1 MNRRTLLIVLALVVV
16 AAFALQ
22 GSPFT
27 ASAAPQSC
35 SWKLPSGLIKV
46 TGGASPMPGAVLLGC
61 TTPAPPPAEAEVP
74 AVAPEA
80 ETEDPVPTEEAAPSE
95 PLGTG
100 EEAQEPTVEPEPAP
114 EPRPDKPDNPR
125 PRNEGN
131 GGNNGGGGGNNGG
144 NDNGNGGGSGG
155 GGGDTG
161 APDRDDQGQPTL
173 QNPTLSLS
181 TPEPPRIGVPNFFID
196 KFAIP
201 PFLLPI
207 YQAAGIE
214 YGVPWQVLASINEI
228 ETDYGRNLNVSSAG
242 AQGWMQFIPSTWK
255 MYGTD
260 ANGDGRADPYNPV
273 DAVFSAA
280 RYLKAA
286 GAQDDLRG
294 AIFAYNHAGWY
305 VDQVML
311 RAKVIGGM
319 PEDLIGS
326 LTGLTQGHFPVYA
339 EARYADDIN
348 ESAAARRVTSG
359 NAAQTVEGS
368 ATRTGINIY
377 AKAGA
382 PAIAVQD
389 GEVIKVGS
397 NDTLGNHIVIQDSY
411 GNRYTYAHLGSVV
424 RMYPAPKDSP
434 REGGRQHAEDE
445 GSAAKD
451 DPKPDAPASAGR
463 QSDRKRPVATDRV
476 TRANGDRP
484 RSTRS
489 AVGLKERLFANPRR
503 PGAWSNGGREQLTET
518 GGIPFRDDAT
528 FKNYFS
534 RPYGVDRKDV
544 VLKPLREGAK
554 LIGGTIIGRIGRTS
568 NDTAPHV
575 QFKIQPAGKG
585 SPFIDPKPILDGWK
599 LLEATAVY
607 RAKGKNPLVGSRNAT
622 IGQILLMSK
631 EQLERYVLK
640 NPRIEIYSGG
650 ENDIKTGQ
658 INKRI
663 LAVLAFLEASGLRPY
678 VSSLKGNHSFF
689 TSAGGVS
696 DHSSGNAADVAQIN
710 GINILG
716 HQGKGS
722 ITDTTIRRLL
732 TLQGT
737 MKPHQI
743 ISLMKYAGTD
753 NTLAMGDHAD
763 HIHIGYPPNLA
774 DSKLGKQAN
783 AVLKPRQW
791 IKLIERLNNID
802 NPTVP
807 TRPSD
812 SSTQPSAADERRAT
826 ATNRDD

>member
-1 MNRRTLLIVLALVVV
+1 MNRRPLLIVLAMLIA

-22 GSPFT
+22 GGPVT
-27 ASAAPQSC
+27 ATAAQTC
-35 SWKLPSGLIKV
+35 TWRLASGLQIV
-46 TGGASPMPGAVLLGC
+46 NGGGSPGAGATLLGC
-61 TTPAPPPAEAEVP
+61 TTPAPPPAQAEEPVATP
-74 AVAPEA
+74 APE
-80 ETEDPVPTEEAAPSE
+80 EEDPVPTQEAAPE
-95 PLGTG
+95 PVLTDD
-100 EEAQEPTVEPEPAP
+100 EAQAPTVEPEPPAD
-114 EPRPDKPDNPR
+114 PRPDKPDSNPR
-125 PRNEGN
+125 PRG
-131 GGNNGGGGGNNGG
+131 
-144 NDNGNGGGSGG
+144 DGNGGGDGG
-155 GGGDTG
+155 GNGNDGGGNDGGGNDDTDTDTG

-173 QNPTLSLS
+173 DNPTLSLS
-181 TPEPPRIGVPNFFID
+181 SPDPPRIGVPNFFID

-228 ETDYGRNLNVSSAG
+228 ETDYGRNLNVSTAG
-242 AQGWMQFIPSTWK
+242 AQGWMQFIPSTWD

-260 ANGDGRADPYNPV
+260 ANGDNRADPYNPV
-273 DAVFSAA
+273 DAIFSAA

-294 AIFAYNHAGWY
+294 AIFAYNHAEWY

-348 ESAAARRVTSG
+348 ENQSGRRVTSG

-368 ATRTGINIY
+368 ATRTGINVY
-377 AKAGA
+377 AKSGA

-389 GEVIKVGS
+389 GEVIKVGTS
-397 NDTLGNHIVIQDSY
+397 GPLGNHIVVQDSY
-411 GNRYTYAHLGSVV
+411 GNRYTYAHLGQVV

-434 REGGRQHAEDE
+434 RSGGQTDSEGPAP
-445 GSAAKD
+445 KT
-451 DPKPDAPASAGR
+451 DPKPDSPASAGR
-463 QSDRKRPVATDRV
+463 QADKRRPVATDRDA
-476 TRANGDRP
+476 RAANGAP
-484 RSTRS
+484 RATRS

-503 PGAWSNGGREQLTET
+503 PGAWDNGGREQLTET

-534 RPYGVDRKDV
+534 RPFGVDRKDV
-544 VLKPLREGAK
+544 VLKPLREGSK

-568 NDTAPHV
+568 PDVAPHLH
-575 QFKIQPAGKG
+575 FKIQPAGKG
-585 SPFIDPKPILDGWK
+585 SPYIDPKPILDGWK

-607 RAKGKNPLVGSRNAT
+607 RAKGKNPLVGSRNASV
-622 IGQILLMSK
+622 GQILLMSK
-631 EQLERYVLK
+631 EQLERYVLN
-640 NPRIEIYSGG
+640 NPRIEIYAGG
-650 ENDIKTGQ
+650 DNDIKTGQ

-663 LAVLAFLEASGLRPY
+663 LGVLAFLEGSGLRPY

-696 DHSSGNAADVAQIN
+696 DHSSGNAVDIAQIN

-743 ISLMKYAGTD
+743 ISLMDYAGAD

-763 HIHIGYPPNLA
+763 HIHVGYPPNLA
-774 DSKLGKQAN
+774 DSKLSKQAN

-802 NPTVP
+802 NPTVR
-807 TRPSD
+807 TSPSD
-812 SSTQPSAADERRAT
+812 SSTQPSAEDGRRAA